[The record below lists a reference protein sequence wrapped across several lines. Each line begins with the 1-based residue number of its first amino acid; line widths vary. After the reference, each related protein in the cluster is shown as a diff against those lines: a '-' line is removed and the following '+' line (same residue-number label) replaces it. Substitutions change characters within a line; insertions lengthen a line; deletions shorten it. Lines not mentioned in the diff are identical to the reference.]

1 MHILLF
7 WCIPRFSLS
16 LPLFPPKSC
25 DWISADPVNHPVSPN
40 SVQLSGQS
48 REKQGFQAAAENQ
61 WALPRKIRVIEAEW
75 VPFQSETWAASF
87 SFNFTRGKQL
97 LGQGW
102 VQGEIQT
109 PTNILTFGLL
119 IFFPLSAPES
129 VETTDSTFRKPDRR
143 LFCLIFS
150 SNLSSSSLCPS
161 LRAKHPLYQPK

>member
-1 MHILLF
+1 MRLNISRPSKSPCEPKF
-7 WCIPRFSLS
+7 SAAVRPEPREAG
-16 LPLFPPKSC
+16 FPSC
-25 DWISADPVNHPVSPN
+25 
-40 SVQLSGQS
+40 S
-48 REKQGFQAAAENQ
+48 REPMGVAQ
-61 WALPRKIRVIEAEW
+61 KIRVIEAEW
-75 VPFQSETWAASF
+75 VPFQSKTWAASF

-102 VQGEIQT
+102 VQGEVQT

-129 VETTDSTFRKPDRR
+129 VETIDSTFRKPGRR
-143 LFCLIFS
+143 LFCFIFS